1 MMGFRC
7 EAGNDRQMQADGSLD
22 VCCDVERTGAC
33 DPTRKF
39 VSNQSSHSQA
49 SIPNKKR
56 QELDPLYGPQDLN
69 GCPTLGVQFRISGRD
84 LALWKLFLLDGDC
97 WTLT

>member
-1 MMGFRC
+1 MGRWMSAVTSS
-7 EAGNDRQMQADGSLD
+7 ERGLATQPGSSYQTKAVIHKRL
-22 VCCDVERTGAC
+22 
-33 DPTRKF
+33 F
-39 VSNQSSHSQA
+39 Q
-49 SIPNKKR
+49 IKR

-84 LALWKLFLLDGDC
+84 LALWRLFLLDGDC